1 MWNFLRDVSWLSQSL
16 GNKMKV
22 KQNALIF
29 GHSHLWKS
37 KNVTALLLDFS
48 IFIYFLNLNILL
60 ENVKNSIFYVLCQM
74 ETYKV
79 PYFKTFNRKTILQ
92 EKKLTKKCMFR
103 LISGFE
109 QVVLKYANFKFQN
122 LNYLTIF
129 EDVLQ
134 TFSFLQH
141 KKITK
146 QFNLDWKS
154 STIWNKKVRA

>member
-1 MWNFLRDVSWLSQSL
+1 MRDVSWLSQSL

-22 KQNALIF
+22 KQNAQIF
-29 GHSHLWKS
+29 KIWIWKF

-48 IFIYFLNLNILL
+48 IFMCFLNLNILL
-60 ENVKNSIFYVLCQM
+60 ENFKNSIFYFLCQM
-74 ETYKV
+74 ETYKI

-92 EKKLTKKCMFR
+92 EKKLTKKCFFR
-103 LISGFE
+103 LVSGFE

-122 LNYLTIF
+122 LNYLSIF